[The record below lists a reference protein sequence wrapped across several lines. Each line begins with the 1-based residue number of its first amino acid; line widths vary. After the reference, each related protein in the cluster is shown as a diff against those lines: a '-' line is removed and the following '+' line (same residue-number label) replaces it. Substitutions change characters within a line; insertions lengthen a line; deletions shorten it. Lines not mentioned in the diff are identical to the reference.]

1 MEPETNTQSVQ
12 EDRSGDSDHIQHRA
26 PEGQGTRAPF
36 KEDEGPIQNS
46 IFDGAGNEVVVVTH
60 TDAEGQRKQGTGTD
74 AAEALA
80 DAQDKSEPI
89 GEEFGTT
96 SGQGGH

>member
-1 MEPETNTQSVQ
+1 MPESTPTDEMGGTVN
-12 EDRSGDSDHIQHRA
+12 RA
-26 PEGQGTRAPF
+26 PEGQGVRAGPASQ
-36 KEDEGPIQNS
+36 KGEPIQQS
-46 IFDGAGNEVVVVTH
+46 VFDGAGNEVVVVTH

-80 DAQDKSEPI
+80 DAQDKSEPM